1 MQNRDILVKEKDKGK
16 DKPEIKSK
24 KIFLIIP
31 IIIIIC
37 VIGIVW
43 FTQAS
48 DVVKAQLIIDY
59 GTVEIKHEGGSWAPA
74 ESGMLLLESDYVK
87 TGDNT
92 FASIVLFESSIIR
105 LDSNTEVMLQEII
118 QEAGKTSITLQQETG
133 RTWNT
138 IQKISGID
146 NYDVQTP
153 TTVASVRGTTFDV
166 NVTTSG
172 KTDVIVINGTVIV
185 SSTKNGTVVNTIEVN
200 GNESVTIEPEKINE
214 SLETKSFEKDEWI
227 RKNLN
232 EDEELR
238 EEIKEELYDR
248 IEQYIPQ
255 LKEEFGITDE
265 ELDVLI
271 DGYIDGY
278 YDLPPDTPDWIREL
292 IEYT

>member
-1 MQNRDILVKEKDKGK
+1 LQKRDILEKEKDKGK
-16 DKPEIKSK
+16 DKPDFKRK
-24 KIFLIIP
+24 KLILIIP
-31 IIIIIC
+31 VIIIIC
-37 VIGIVW
+37 IIGLVW

-59 GTVEIKHEGGSWAPA
+59 GTVEIKHEGGSWIPA
-74 ESGMLLLESDYVK
+74 ESGTLLLESDYVK
-87 TGDNT
+87 TGSNT
-92 FASIVLFESSIIR
+92 YASIVLFESSIIR
-105 LDSNTEVMLQEII
+105 LDSNTEVVLQEII
-118 QEAGKTSITLQQETG
+118 EEAGKTSITLQQETG

-166 NVTTSG
+166 NVTTNG
-172 KTDVIVINGTVIV
+172 TTDVIVINGTVIV

-200 GNESVTIEPEKINE
+200 GNESVTIESEKINE
-214 SLETKSFEKDEWI
+214 SLETTSFEKDEWI

-238 EEIKEELYDR
+238 KEIKEELYER
-248 IEQYIPQ
+248 IDQYIPQ
-255 LKEEFGITDE
+255 IKEEFGITDE

-271 DGYIDGY
+271 DGYIDGH
-278 YDLPPDTPDWIREL
+278 YDLPPETPDWIREL
-292 IEYT
+292 IEYS

>member
-1 MQNRDILVKEKDKGK
+1 MQNRDILVKEIDKGK
-16 DKPEIKSK
+16 EKYGYSRK
-24 KIFLIIP
+24 KFFLIIP

-37 VIGIVW
+37 IIGVVW

-48 DVVKAQLIIDY
+48 GVIKAQLIIDY
-59 GTVEIKHEGGSWAPA
+59 GTVEIKHEGGSWIPA
-74 ESGMLLLESDYVK
+74 QSGTLLYQSDFVK
-87 TGDNT
+87 TGNNT
-92 FASIVLFESSIIR
+92 YASIVLFESSIIR
-105 LDSNTEVMLQEII
+105 LDSNTAVILQKVID
-118 QEAGKTSITLQQETG
+118 EAGKSSITLQQETG

-166 NVTTSG
+166 NVTTAG
-172 KTDVIVINGTVIV
+172 KTEVIVINGTVIV
-185 SSTKNGTVVNTIEVN
+185 SSTKNGSVINTIDVN

-214 SLETKSFEKDEWI
+214 TLETKSFEKDEWI
-227 RKNLN
+227 LKNLN
-232 EDEELR
+232 EDNKFR
-238 EEIKEELYDR
+238 EEIKEELYNR

-271 DGYIDGY
+271 DGYINGY
-278 YDLPPDTPDWIREL
+278 YDLPPETPDWIRDL
-292 IEYT
+292 IEYS